1 VVRVTEQE
9 VGFVLA
15 KTGGFVLNEATR
27 RSFMVERDV
36 LILLL
41 CFVAFG
47 AVI

>member
-27 RSFMVERDV
+27 RRSLVERDV

-41 CFVAFG
+41 GFVAIG